1 MDMKFRTF
9 MRHIRDAFKS
19 LFRNGWMSIASI
31 SAVALTLLLVG
42 SFTGILLNVNK
53 LASDV
58 ENDVSVK
65 VYIDLAADTAAQ
77 EALKT
82 ELENIAN
89 VESITFSSK
98 DEELDK
104 IIGSY
109 GDEFDLFGGD
119 ANPLYDAYVLNT
131 TAPEQTKAVAEAA
144 SAMQYVTQVEYGGA
158 TADKLFETIATIRT
172 IGLVIII
179 GLLLVA
185 VFLISNTIRITIF
198 SRSTEIEIMRLVGA
212 KNSFIR
218 WPFLIEGAIIGLIGA
233 LIPMTFLVFL
243 YRFIFNVSGDYLAG
257 TNFGLLTPNPFLLY
271 ISLLMVGIGIF
282 IGAFGSVFS
291 MRRFLKV

>member
-1 MDMKFRTF
+1 MKFRTF

-65 VYIDLAADTAAQ
+65 VYIDLAADAAAQ

-271 ISLLMVGIGIF
+271 ISLLMVVIGIF
-282 IGAFGSVFS
+282 IVAFGSVFS

>member
-1 MDMKFRTF
+1 MKFRTF

-65 VYIDLAADTAAQ
+65 VYIDLAADAAAQ

-282 IGAFGSVFS
+282 IGAFGPVFS

>member
-1 MDMKFRTF
+1 
-9 MRHIRDAFKS
+9 
-19 LFRNGWMSIASI
+19 MSIASI

-65 VYIDLAADTAAQ
+65 VYIDLAADAAAQ

-109 GDEFDLFGGD
+109 GDEFDFFGGE

-271 ISLLMVGIGIF
+271 ISLHRGIRF
-282 IGAFGSVFS
+282 
-291 MRRFLKV
+291 RFLDAPLPESLTKNF

>member
-1 MDMKFRTF
+1 MKFRTF

-65 VYIDLAADTAAQ
+65 VYIDLAADAAAQ

-271 ISLLMVGIGIF
+271 ISLLMVGIGIL

>member
-1 MDMKFRTF
+1 MKFRTF

-65 VYIDLAADTAAQ
+65 VYIDLAADAAAQ

-282 IGAFGSVFS
+282 IVSFGSVCS
-291 MRRFLKV
+291 LRRFLKV

>member
-1 MDMKFRTF
+1 MKFRTF

-65 VYIDLAADTAAQ
+65 VYIDLAADAAAQ

-243 YRFIFNVSGDYLAG
+243 YRHKLWSFDSESVPPLHQSSDGGYRYLHR
-257 TNFGLLTPNPFLLY
+257 
-271 ISLLMVGIGIF
+271 GIRF
-282 IGAFGSVFS
+282 
-291 MRRFLKV
+291 RFLDAPLPESLTKNF

>member
-1 MDMKFRTF
+1 MKVRTF
-9 MRHIRDAFKS
+9 ARHLRDAIKS
-19 LFRNGWMSIASI
+19 LVRNGWMSIASI

-65 VYIDLAADTAAQ
+65 VYIDLATDAANQDT
-77 EALKT
+77 LKA
-82 ELENIAN
+82 ELEKIKD
-89 VESITFSSK
+89 VDSITFSSR

-109 GDEFDLFGGD
+109 GNEFDLFGGD
-119 ANPLYDAYVLNT
+119 ANPLYDAFVLNT
-131 TAPEQTKAVAEAA
+131 DKPENTKAVAEAA
-144 SAMQYVTQVEYGGA
+144 GQLEYVAKVEYGGA

-212 KNSFIR
+212 KNGYIR
-218 WPFLIEGAIIGLIGA
+218 GPFLIEGAAIGFIGAVIPTVGLI
-233 LIPMTFLVFL
+233 FV
-243 YRFIFNVSGDYLAG
+243 YNFIYDMSGDYLAG
-257 TNFGLLTPNPFLLY
+257 TNFGLLTPNPFLIY
-271 ISLLMVGIGIF
+271 ISLLMMAIGII

>member
-1 MDMKFRTF
+1 MKFRTLG
-9 MRHIRDAFKS
+9 RHLRDALKS
-19 LFRNGWMSIASI
+19 LVRNGWMSIASI

-53 LASDV
+53 LASDI

-65 VYIDLAADTAAQ
+65 VYIDLATDQANQD
-77 EALKT
+77 ALKAA
-82 ELENIAN
+82 LEGIPD
-89 VESITFSSK
+89 VESITFSSR

-104 IIGSY
+104 IVGSY
-109 GDEFDLFGGD
+109 GDEFNLFGGD
-119 ANPLYDAYVLNT
+119 ANPLYDAFVLNT
-131 TAPEQTKAVAEAA
+131 NKPESTKAVAEAA
-144 SAMQYVTQVEYGGA
+144 SQLEYVAKVEYGGA
-158 TADKLFETIATIRT
+158 TADKLFSTIATIRT

-212 KNSFIR
+212 KNAYIR
-218 WPFLIEGAIIGLIGA
+218 GPFLIEGALIGFIGA
-233 LIPMTFLVFL
+233 VIPTIALVFL
-243 YRFIFNVSGDYLAG
+243 YNFIFDVSGAYLAG
-257 TNFGLLTPNPFLLY
+257 TNFGLLNPNPFLIY
-271 ISLLMVGIGIF
+271 ITLLMMGIGII
-282 IGAFGSVFS
+282 IGSFGSVFS

>member
-1 MDMKFRTF
+1 MKFRTF

-65 VYIDLAADTAAQ
+65 VYIDLAADAAAQ

-282 IGAFGSVFS
+282 IGAFGSVLDRKS
-291 MRRFLKV
+291 VV

>member
-1 MDMKFRTF
+1 MKFRTF

-65 VYIDLAADTAAQ
+65 VYIDLAADAAAQ

-158 TADKLFETIATIRT
+158 TADKTASS
-172 IGLVIII
+172 V
-179 GLLLVA
+179 
-185 VFLISNTIRITIF
+185 
-198 SRSTEIEIMRLVGA
+198 
-212 KNSFIR
+212 
-218 WPFLIEGAIIGLIGA
+218 
-233 LIPMTFLVFL
+233 
-243 YRFIFNVSGDYLAG
+243 VSG
-257 TNFGLLTPNPFLLY
+257 
-271 ISLLMVGIGIF
+271 
-282 IGAFGSVFS
+282 
-291 MRRFLKV
+291 